1 MEGHPMSPT
10 DASVLSDTDLPDS
23 SQTRP
28 SERAPSSGD
37 AVRLVARFAGPV
49 RGQLVAAVVLAVAA
63 AVLELLP
70 YWLIYRLVR
79 DLVAGTDDEHK
90 FFVAAAVGVVAVAGH
105 YVLFGLSTTLSH
117 RAAFGMLYEI
127 RMALAR
133 KLGRLPLG
141 YFTGTRSGEVKRVL
155 NDGTERIELVVAH
168 ALPDAAGGVAL
179 WLGVSIWMFVV
190 DWRLALAAVVAVPVA
205 FACMGMALRV
215 SRKRMAPYLAAD
227 ARMNGSIVEYLAG
240 MPVVKVFNRTGEA
253 FAETSR
259 AVRDYTALEIEWGR
273 AWVPLG
279 GAFYTLI
286 VANIVVILPVGLG
299 LLKAGAVDVAT
310 LLFFVIVGAHYSRP
324 LLKLFAIF
332 SQFAHIA
339 GGAREITALLEEPEL
354 PDTRQRPVLAGSDV
368 EFDRVRFAYDGR
380 EVLHE
385 VSFTARSGQITALVG
400 PSGAGKTTIA
410 RLVPRFADVTGGS
423 IRIGGH
429 DVREIGIEALMD
441 TVAFVFQDTFLFDD
455 TVAANIRV
463 GRAGASDDD
472 VIAAARAAR
481 CDEFVSALPAGYD
494 TVIGERGATLSG
506 GERQRITI
514 ARALLKNAPIVV
526 LDEATAFVDPD
537 NEAAIQDAISA
548 LAAGRTVLV
557 VAHRLSTIVGA
568 DQILVV
574 DGGLI
579 VESGRHG
586 DLVAA
591 KGTYAALWNHFVDA
605 QSVVLHR

>member
-1 MEGHPMSPT
+1 MSPT
-10 DASVLSDTDLPDS
+10 EAKAVPGTSVAGGGESGPA
-23 SQTRP
+23 
-28 SERAPSSGD
+28 ERAPARGD
-37 AVRLVARFAGPV
+37 ALRLVARFAGVV
-49 RGQLVAAVVLAVAA
+49 RGPLVVAVVLAVVAA
-63 AVLELLP
+63 MFELLP
-70 YWLIYRLVR
+70 YWLVYSLVR
-79 DLVAGTDDEHK
+79 DLVAGNVDERA
-90 FFVAAAVGVVAVAGH
+90 FLAAAAVGVVAVVGQ
-105 YVLFGLSTTLSH
+105 YTLFGAAMTLSH

-133 KLGRLPLG
+133 RLGRLPLG
-141 YFTGTRSGEVKRVL
+141 YFTRTRSGEVKRVL

-168 ALPDAAGGVAL
+168 ALPDAVAGAAV
-179 WLGVSIWMFVV
+179 WLGVSIWMFAV
-190 DWRLALAAVVAVPVA
+190 DWRLALASAVAVPAA
-205 FACMGMALRV
+205 FACMGTALRV
-215 SRKRMAPYLAAD
+215 SRDRLAPFLAAD

-253 FAETSR
+253 FTETSR
-259 AVRDYTALEIEWGR
+259 AVRDYTDQETAWAR

-286 VANIVVILPVGLG
+286 LANIVVILPVGLG
-299 LLKAGAVDVAT
+299 LLRDGAVDVAT

-332 SQFAHIA
+332 AQFAHIA
-339 GGAREITALLEEPEL
+339 GGAREITAVLEQPEL
-354 PDTRQRPVLAGSDV
+354 PDTGRRPALAGGDV
-368 EFDRVRFAYDGR
+368 EFDRVGFAYGDR

-385 VSFTARSGQITALVG
+385 VSFTARGGQVTALVG

-423 IRIGGH
+423 IRVGGH

-441 TVAFVFQDTFLFDD
+441 AVAFVFQDTFLFDD

-463 GRAGASDDD
+463 GRADASDDD
-472 VIAAARAAR
+472 VVAAARLAR

-494 TVIGERGATLSG
+494 TVIGERGAMLSG
-506 GERQRITI
+506 GERQRVTI
-514 ARALLKNAPIVV
+514 ARAILKNAPIVV

-548 LAAGRTVLV
+548 LARGRTVLV

-574 DGGLI
+574 DGGRV
-579 VESGRHG
+579 VESGRHD

-591 KGTYAALWNHFVDA
+591 NGTYARLWNDFVDA

>member
-1 MEGHPMSPT
+1 MSPT
-10 DASVLSDTDLPDS
+10 EAPVLSGTDVPAS
-23 SQTRP
+23 GRTQP
-28 SERAPSSGD
+28 SERSPGAGD

-49 RGQLVAAVVLAVAA
+49 RGPLVVAVVLAVAA
-63 AVLELLP
+63 AMFELLP
-70 YWLIYRLVR
+70 YWLIYGLVR
-79 DLVAGTDDEHK
+79 DLVVGAVDERA
-90 FFVAAAVGVVAVAGH
+90 FFAAAAVGLVAVVGQ
-105 YVLFGLSTTLSH
+105 YTLFGAAMTLSH

-133 KLGRLPLG
+133 QLGRLPLG
-141 YFTGTRSGEVKRVL
+141 YFTRKRSGEVKRVL
-155 NDGTERIELVVAH
+155 NDGTEQIELVVAH
-168 ALPDAAGGVAL
+168 ALPDAAAGVAV

-190 DWRLALAAVVAVPVA
+190 DWRLALAAAVAAPVA
-205 FACMGMALRV
+205 FACMAMALRV
-215 SRKRMAPYLAAD
+215 SRGRLGPFLAAD

-259 AVRDYTALEIEWGR
+259 AVRDYTDQEIAWGR

-286 VANIVVILPVGLG
+286 LANIVVILPVGLW
-299 LLKAGAVDVAT
+299 LLQAGAVDVAT

-324 LLKLFAIF
+324 LVKLFAIF
-332 SQFAHIA
+332 GQFAHIA
-339 GGAREITALLEEPEL
+339 GGAREITVLLDEPEL
-354 PDTRQRPVLAGSDV
+354 PDTGRRPALAGSDV
-368 EFDRVRFAYDGR
+368 EFDRVGFAYDER

-385 VSFTARSGQITALVG
+385 VTFTARSGQITALVG

-410 RLVPRFADVTGGS
+410 RLVPRFADVTAGS
-423 IRIGGH
+423 IRVGGH

-441 TVAFVFQDTFLFDD
+441 TVAFVFQDTYLFHD

-463 GRAGASDDD
+463 GRADAGDDE
-472 VIAAARAAR
+472 VIAASRAAR

-494 TVIGERGATLSG
+494 TVIGERGVTLSG

-514 ARALLKNAPIVV
+514 ARVILKNAPIVV

-568 DQILVV
+568 DHILVV
-574 DGGLI
+574 DGGRI
-579 VESGRHG
+579 VESGRHD

-591 KGTYAALWNHFVDA
+591 NGTYAALWNDFVDA

>member
-1 MEGHPMSPT
+1 MSP
-10 DASVLSDTDLPDS
+10 AEAPVLSDTDMPDS
-23 SQTRP
+23 RQTRP
-28 SERAPSSGD
+28 SERAPSSRD

-49 RGQLVAAVVLAVAA
+49 RGQLVAAAVLAVAA
-63 AVLELLP
+63 AVVELLP

-79 DLVAGTDDEHK
+79 DLVAGTGDEQK
-90 FFVAAAVGVVAVAGH
+90 FFVAAAVGVLAVAGH
-105 YVLFGLSTTLSH
+105 YGLSGLSTALSH

-155 NDGTERIELVVAH
+155 NDGTEHIELVVAH
-168 ALPDAAGGVAL
+168 ALPDAAAGAAL

-205 FACMGMALRV
+205 FACMGMALRA
-215 SRKRMAPYLAAD
+215 SRKRMAPFLAAD

-253 FAETSR
+253 FAETSQ

-286 VANIVVILPVGLG
+286 VANIVVILPVGLA
-299 LLKAGAVDVAT
+299 LLKAGSADVVT

-354 PDTRQRPVLAGSDV
+354 PDTRLRPALAGSEV

-385 VSFTARSGQITALVG
+385 VSFTARSGQVTALVG

-472 VIAAARAAR
+472 VIATARAAR

-574 DGGLI
+574 DGGRI
-579 VESGRHG
+579 VESGRHD

-591 KGTYAALWNHFVDA
+591 NGTYAALWNDFVDA

>member
-1 MEGHPMSPT
+1 MSP
-10 DASVLSDTDLPDS
+10 AEAPVLSDTAMPDS
-23 SQTRP
+23 RQTRP
-28 SERAPSSGD
+28 SGRAPSSRD

-49 RGQLVAAVVLAVAA
+49 HGQLVAAVVLAVAA
-63 AVLELLP
+63 AVVELLP

-79 DLVAGTDDEHK
+79 DLVAGTGDEQK
-90 FFVAAAVGVVAVAGH
+90 FFVAAAVGVLAVAGH
-105 YVLFGLSTTLSH
+105 YGLSGLSTALSH

-155 NDGTERIELVVAH
+155 NDGTEHIELVVAH
-168 ALPDAAGGVAL
+168 ALPDAAAGAAL
-179 WLGVSIWMFVV
+179 WLGASIWMFVV

-205 FACMGMALRV
+205 FACMGMALRA
-215 SRKRMAPYLAAD
+215 SRKRMAPFLAAD

-253 FAETSR
+253 FAETSQ

-286 VANIVVILPVGLG
+286 VANIVVILPVGLA
-299 LLKAGAVDVAT
+299 LLKAGSADVVT

-354 PDTRQRPVLAGSDV
+354 PDTRLRPALTGSEV

-385 VSFTARSGQITALVG
+385 VSFTARSGQVTALVG

-472 VIAAARAAR
+472 VIATARAAR

-557 VAHRLSTIVGA
+557 VAHRLSTIAGA

-574 DGGLI
+574 DGGRI
-579 VESGRHG
+579 VESGRHD

-591 KGTYAALWNHFVDA
+591 NGTYAALWNDFVDA